1 MATGRANTPSESMIN
16 GGFVLSGAMAML
28 TKYRSWIIT
37 KSGLRELLQNSV
49 AMEKTKGEQLCPNQT
64 AA

>member
-1 MATGRANTPSESMIN
+1 MIN